1 MQLQLAGLE
10 TLVLALVTIE
20 LGRRLNRRV
29 GWLERGNIPP
39 AVSAGLPLS
48 LAFAALRQW
57 ADVDLQFATAPR
69 DNLLLLFFASLG
81 FGAHLRRLASA
92 GRGVVVMCLAITA
105 AIAAQNLVGLAIVS
119 AFGEP
124 PALGLFCGSISFLGG
139 HGTAVAWSQS
149 LFGKDIEGAMEV
161 GLGAATLGLVLGGLA
176 AGPVAMWLATK
187 SPGKAR
193 RATIFARG
201 EKPPRHPEPPFSSDR
216 WLVCLLLLLGCMWAG
231 TAAHARIVAAGIEV
245 PAFLAV
251 MLCAVLVTNAA
262 DLLGRP
268 VDAETVDLVGT
279 ICLRVFL
286 AIAMLSLNW
295 TALADHLGMLLAAA
309 LAQVVAISLIGI
321 LLVYLLFGRGKEG
334 ATAAGGFIGFSLG
347 AMPVGL
353 AVMRRLQESLGEAP
367 RAILSITLA
376 ASLFTDLTN
385 ALVLTWLFGVV
396 G

>member
-1 MQLQLAGLE
+1 
-10 TLVLALVTIE
+10 
-20 LGRRLNRRV
+20 
-29 GWLERGNIPP
+29 
-39 AVSAGLPLS
+39 
-48 LAFAALRQW
+48 
-57 ADVDLQFATAPR
+57 
-69 DNLLLLFFASLG
+69 
-81 FGAHLRRLASA
+81 
-92 GRGVVVMCLAITA
+92 
-105 AIAAQNLVGLAIVS
+105 
-119 AFGEP
+119 
-124 PALGLFCGSISFLGG
+124 
-139 HGTAVAWSQS
+139 
-149 LFGKDIEGAMEV
+149 
-161 GLGAATLGLVLGGLA
+161 
-176 AGPVAMWLATK
+176 
-187 SPGKAR
+187 
-193 RATIFARG
+193 
-201 EKPPRHPEPPFSSDR
+201 
-216 WLVCLLLLLGCMWAG
+216 
-231 TAAHARIVAAGIEV
+231 
-245 PAFLAV
+245 
-251 MLCAVLVTNAA
+251 VLVTNAA
-262 DLLGRP
+262 DLVGRP